1 MNYAQLYDNIVNFT
15 QNNETTFLDSIPTFV
30 QNTETL
36 VNNTVQLPAF
46 RTNVTGVTTAN
57 FQYIALPPDFLAV
70 FSLAVFT
77 TTLVDEVLETTQTFL
92 YQKDVEYVR
101 EMYPFPGV
109 TGTPRYYGIF
119 DNTALIV
126 GPTPDDA
133 YDVELHYYAYPQS
146 IVTAGTSWLGDNF
159 PNVLLWGS
167 LVEAYIYMKGE
178 PDLIQTYQQKYQE
191 SMQLLKQLGDGK
203 DRIDTYRTTQVR
215 DRVV

>member
-1 MNYAQLYDNIVNFT
+1 MNYTQLYDNIVNFT

-46 RTNVTGVTTAN
+46 RTNVTGVTTAD

-70 FSLAVFT
+70 FSLAVFQGAGP
-77 TTLVDEVLETTQTFL
+77 TLSQTML
-92 YQKDVEYVR
+92 YQKDVEYIR

-109 TGTPRYYGIF
+109 TDVPKYYAIF

-178 PDLIQTYQQKYQE
+178 LDLIQTYQQKYQE
-191 SMQLLKQLGDGK
+191 AMQLLKQLGDGK